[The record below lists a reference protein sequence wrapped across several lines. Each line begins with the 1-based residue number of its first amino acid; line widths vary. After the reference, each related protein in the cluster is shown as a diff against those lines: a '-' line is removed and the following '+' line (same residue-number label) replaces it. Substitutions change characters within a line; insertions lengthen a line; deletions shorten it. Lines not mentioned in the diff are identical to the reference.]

1 MLSNIASSSSSSIG
15 SSSIGSSNIGSSV
28 GNKTNVGHGHGQTL
42 LGSTLTNNTLLA
54 SSAAYGDKATAQ
66 AARSDETF
74 IANEGDDEDG
84 DGDGD
89 GDEDDDEDE
98 DDITVFTLGFGF
110 TVSIYTYIIRKLLR
124 RLRQI
129 VRD

>member
-1 MLSNIASSSSSSIG
+1 MLSNIASSSSIG
-15 SSSIGSSNIGSSV
+15 SSNIGSSNIGSSV

-98 DDITVFTLGFGF
+98 EDDITVFTLGFGF
-110 TVSIYTYIIRKLLR
+110 TVSIYIYIIRKLLR

>member
-1 MLSNIASSSSSSIG
+1 MLSNIASSSIG
-15 SSSIGSSNIGSSV
+15 SSSNTGSV

-42 LGSTLTNNTLLA
+42 PGSTLTNNTLLA
-54 SSAAYGDKATAQ
+54 SSSSAYGNCDKATAQ

-74 IANEGDDEDG
+74 IADEGEGDDE

-110 TVSIYTYIIRKLLR
+110 IYTYIIKKLLR